1 MPRATFRFEG
11 GLNAFLRV
19 ELRGVLLVYEFT
31 DPPSLKH
38 VIEAYG
44 VPHTEVGAP
53 EDLARLL
60 RDGDA
65 VTVLPRTAPE
75 PVADPRFALDC
86 HLGRLAKYLRLL
98 GFDTWYENHA
108 ADEALAALSE
118 AERRILL
125 TMDRGL
131 LMRRNVERGFF
142 VWDHAPRAQLQA
154 VLRRYDLRPYFRPLT
169 RCLRCNVELET
180 VAAELVWERIPPKT
194 KQWCREFY
202 RCPGCDRVYWKGS
215 HYERMVEFVNR
226 LPDG

>member
-1 MPRATFRFEG
+1 MLRFAG
-11 GLNAFLRV
+11 GLQAFLKA
-19 ELRGVLLVYEFT
+19 ELRGDFLVYEFT

-38 VIEAYG
+38 VIEACG

-53 EDLARLL
+53 EDLRRLL
-60 RDGDA
+60 RDGDKI
-65 VTVLPRTAPE
+65 TVAPAAQPE
-75 PVADPRFALDC
+75 VVFDPRFVLDC

-108 ADEALAALSE
+108 ADEALAALSQ
-118 AERRILL
+118 AERRTLL

-142 VWDHAPRAQLQA
+142 IWDHAPRAQLQA
-154 VLRRYDLRPYFRPLT
+154 VLRRYELRPHFRPLT
-169 RCLRCNVELET
+169 RCLRCNRELEP
-180 VAAELVWERIPPKT
+180 VAAERVWERIPPKT

-215 HYERMVEFVNR
+215 HYERMVEFVSG
-226 LPDG
+226 LPKI